1 MKPLDYIKKYNLDN
15 GVNFSHN
22 EFISDLTLDFITLLE
37 VGNARGNI
45 KGYNNAVNAIR
56 MKWDGIDKKT
66 AGQLPE
72 KLWNY
77 FFASVIAKLRE
88 ELFPEE
94 MQRQRQEKED
104 WKKRK
109 ADWERMEREEDSW
122 IFGFFLHSL
131 FSKQKPVTSFQLLG
145 LETEATMDDVKGA
158 YRKLSMIHHPDKGG
172 NRDKFIEITE
182 AKNKCLAFLS

>member
-1 MKPLDYIKKYNLDN
+1 MKPLDYIKKYNLDK

-66 AGQLPE
+66 LGQLPE

-109 ADWERMEREEDSW
+109 ADWERMEREQDSW

-131 FSKQKPVTSFQLLG
+131 FSKQKPSSSFQALG
-145 LETEATMDDVKGA
+145 LSSEATLEDVKGA
-158 YRKLSMIHHPDKGG
+158 YRKLSMVHHPDKGG

-182 AKNKCLAFLS
+182 AKNKCMAFLS

>member
-1 MKPLDYIKKYNLDN
+1 MKPLEYVKKYNLDQ

-22 EFISDLTLDFITLLE
+22 EFISDLTMDFITLLE
-37 VGNARGNI
+37 VGNARSNI

-109 ADWERMEREEDSW
+109 TDWERMEREQDSW

-131 FSKQKPVTSFQLLG
+131 FSKQKPISSFQTLG
-145 LETEATMDDVKGA
+145 LESDATLDDVKVS
-158 YRKLSMIHHPDKGG
+158 YRKLSMLHHPDKGG

>member
-1 MKPLDYIKKYNLDN
+1 MKPLDYIKKYNLDK

-22 EFISDLTLDFITLLE
+22 EFISDLTMDFITLLE

-72 KLWNY
+72 KLWKY

-88 ELFPEE
+88 ELFPEVME
-94 MQRQRQEKED
+94 RQRQEKED

-109 ADWERMEREEDSW
+109 EDWERMEKEEDSW

-131 FSKQKPVTSFQLLG
+131 FSKQKPSSSFQVLG
-145 LETEATMDDVKGA
+145 LETDATLEDVKGA
-158 YRKLSMIHHPDKGG
+158 YRKLSMVHHPDKGG
-172 NRDKFIEITE
+172 NRDKFIELTE
-182 AKNKCLAFLS
+182 AKNKCMAYLS

>member
-1 MKPLDYIKKYNLDN
+1 MKPLEYVKKYNLDQ
-15 GVNFSHN
+15 GVNFNHN
-22 EFISDLTLDFITLLE
+22 EFISDLTFDFITLLE
-37 VGNARGNI
+37 VGNARGNF

-66 AGQLPE
+66 AGRLPE

-77 FFASVIAKLRE
+77 FFGSVIAKLRE

-94 MQRQRQEKED
+94 MEKRRMEEKERKRRKEE
-104 WKKRK
+104 WK
-109 ADWERMEREEDSW
+109 RMEQEEDSW

-131 FSKQKPVTSFQLLG
+131 FSKQKPLSSFQA
-145 LETEATMDDVKGA
+145 LELNSDATLEDVKGA
-158 YRKLSMIHHPDKGG
+158 YRKLSMLHHPDKGG
-172 NRDKFIEITE
+172 NKDKFIEITE